1 MGIAAVV
8 VAPGSHLGLSL
19 SSDTY
24 FCVLTRHP
32 DLRSCASSTY
42 CEHPAASTGF
52 QVLRAEVRVMP
63 LGPEA
68 RAVLAA
74 LPREGGNPWGIR
86 GWLPGSDGNWKTIVR

>member
-1 MGIAAVV
+1 
-8 VAPGSHLGLSL
+8 
-19 SSDTY
+19 
-24 FCVLTRHP
+24 
-32 DLRSCASSTY
+32 
-42 CEHPAASTGF
+42 
-52 QVLRAEVRVMP
+52 MP